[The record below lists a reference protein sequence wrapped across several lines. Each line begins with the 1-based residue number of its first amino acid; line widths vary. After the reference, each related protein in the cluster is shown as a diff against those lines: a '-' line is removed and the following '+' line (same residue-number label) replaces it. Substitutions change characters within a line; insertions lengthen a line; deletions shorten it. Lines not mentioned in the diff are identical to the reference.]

1 MSKQFCCEN
10 TEKTDN
16 LILYYNFNFEV
27 MSSNSTYYE
36 SSALRKSNS
45 ATLRFFFEKAF
56 LDNILK
62 SLGKISFWVLMPIC
76 QKAFFCTSSLEF

>member
-1 MSKQFCCEN
+1 MKIRHNEIKRNKGKRTQCVSKQFCCEN

-45 ATLRFFFEKAF
+45 ATLRFFFRRPF
-56 LDNILK
+56 
-62 SLGKISFWVLMPIC
+62 
-76 QKAFFCTSSLEF
+76 